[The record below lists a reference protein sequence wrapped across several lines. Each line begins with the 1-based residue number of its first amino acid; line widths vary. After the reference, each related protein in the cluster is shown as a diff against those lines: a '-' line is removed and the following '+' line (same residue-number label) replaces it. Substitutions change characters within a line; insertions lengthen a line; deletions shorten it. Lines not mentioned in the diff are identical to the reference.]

1 MCDVCREG
9 ERLAER
15 AFGDRSAITEEAA
28 HIHML
33 EKTDWPV
40 LHSPVN
46 VFTFSVPNDFNP
58 ASLCPH
64 EWSSEEW
71 RTFADLHTKNGYSNW
86 LRCDECSMR
95 LSGALSESPAVSS
108 EG

>member
-15 AFGDRSAITEEAA
+15 AFGDRSAISEEAA

-46 VFTFSVPNDFNP
+46 VFIFSTLKDFDP

-64 EWSSEEW
+64 EWSSDEW
-71 RTFADLHTKNGYSNW
+71 RTFAALHVENGYGDW

-95 LSGALSESPAVSS
+95 LSGALRESRAASG